1 MTIYF
6 IINYPLK
13 KYYHLQDITQQQ
25 IKKNNIVNRYLNL
38 KSLPDNINYQS
49 LVSMSYYENYKGQN
63 PNSPGKNILNIG
75 VQNSNFQRILIILD
89 IMEKSLIN

>member
-1 MTIYF
+1 M
-6 IINYPLK
+6 
-13 KYYHLQDITQQQ
+13 QDITQQQ

-49 LVSMSYYENYKGQN
+49 LLSMTYYDNYKAQN

-75 VQNSNFQRILIILD
+75 EQHYTIDEEFSDFIDFLN
-89 IMEKSLIN
+89 SLIKKILFKHMS

>member
-1 MTIYF
+1 M
-6 IINYPLK
+6 
-13 KYYHLQDITQQQ
+13 QDITQQQ

-63 PNSPGKNILNIG
+63 HG
-75 VQNSNFQRILIILD
+75 
-89 IMEKSLIN
+89 KSLIN